1 MLFVRIHYTGVV
13 SILEIGQLKKLEV
26 LDAMSNKLRSI
37 PSELASCSSLKRLL
51 LDRNLLSWLP
61 RQLSTMSSLEEISA
75 ASNKL
80 LYLPLGWLSNCFFFV
95 RAKRPLVVHVCN
107 MYCTFVTDVGDMTS
121 LRSIY
126 VDNNPYL
133 HAVPLSVNHQELGF
147 SRQENCNDVLK

>member
-1 MLFVRIHYTGVV
+1 MLPACIGNLDSLESLQLSNNALQVLPKGNSIRAYKAASYASVFHHMIGLAHQECFSYVYITLGVV

-95 RAKRPLVVHVCN
+95 RAKRPLWCCV
-107 MYCTFVTDVGDMTS
+107 
-121 LRSIY
+121 
-126 VDNNPYL
+126 
-133 HAVPLSVNHQELGF
+133 
-147 SRQENCNDVLK
+147 